1 MTIEELPVYE
11 GTKAAIK
18 ELFSQGLFDPNEA
31 IKQAVHELAQSG
43 AFNAAPSSPSEA
55 AREAVPECETRDYL
69 RGYSAAILDAC
80 ELCGPNFDDTPKRR
94 EDGAWWHYG
103 VPGEGDRFCEG
114 NELRE
119 KYYQRF
125 AALASSQSKPG
136 EQR

>member
-1 MTIEELPVYE
+1 MTREEADGCVGGFEIVRGKEIEWC
-11 GTKAAIK
+11 
-18 ELFSQGLFDPNEA
+18 S
-31 IKQAVHELAQSG
+31 VHNQPHDSCRIESMP
-43 AFNAAPSSPSEA
+43 APSSPSEA

-125 AALASSQSKPG
+125 AALASSQSKP
-136 EQR
+136 EEPKP